1 MFSLLHKHDE
11 DTLFKH
17 EFFERRISK
26 AMGHEYVQ
34 LKPVA
39 RFKDVVRLG
48 YNVGCR
54 TNGIDQPKWPA
65 DLSVEVVT

>member
-1 MFSLLHKHDE
+1 MIALLHKYDE
-11 DTLFKH
+11 ETLFKK

-39 RFKDVVRLG
+39 RFHDDVRLG
-48 YNVGCR
+48 YNVGTR
-54 TNGIDQPKWPA
+54 TNGVDKAEWPS
-65 DLSVEVVT
+65 DLSVEIVA